1 MLNSGGSPRHLHH
14 DGERLASSD
23 VFRGASVA
31 DDVAHLCHEA
41 HEPFL
46 ASLSRHADRSRS
58 SLTSQGIQECK
69 RVLKS
74 GFGIF
79 GEKKEA

>member
-1 MLNSGGSPRHLHH
+1 VLNSGGSPRHLHH

-41 HEPFL
+41 HEPYL

-58 SLTSQGIQECK
+58 SLKECK